1 LITPAKFDEAERLC
15 HEFPDLSDRHLRLGQ
30 LFRVRSEP
38 KRAAGAGL
46 QQGQPLP
53 CEVLAFLDRQPQ
65 HLEVEPGPT
74 CGTRERRVAMTQGL
88 EYQLA
93 TMDGDGDGDGDGE
106 AAVMRGIEYQ
116 LATAR
121 DALLHHPMYSAL
133 SSLRRLRIFMANH
146 VFAVWDF
153 MTVLKALQSRL
164 TCITTPWLP
173 HPDPSA
179 TRIINEIVLCEES
192 DEISPGEYL
201 DHFRLYLTAMREIAA
216 DTQPAEQLVEALR
229 NGCDVE
235 AALDSISIAP
245 ATRRFVSSTLEV
257 VKRPMHELAAVFLF
271 GRENLIPL
279 MFTRI
284 LEMLDASGL
293 HAVAFRTYLRRH
305 VTIDGEQ
312 HGPRA
317 QDLLAR
323 ICGDDPTRWREAT
336 QAAHAALESRRALW
350 DSILVS
356 FHEDANNEPT

>member
-1 LITPAKFDEAERLC
+1 
-15 HEFPDLSDRHLRLGQ
+15 
-30 LFRVRSEP
+30 
-38 KRAAGAGL
+38 
-46 QQGQPLP
+46 
-53 CEVLAFLDRQPQ
+53 
-65 HLEVEPGPT
+65 
-74 CGTRERRVAMTQGL
+74 MTQGL
-88 EYQLA
+88 EYQP
-93 TMDGDGDGDGDGE
+93 TTTDGDGE

-121 DALLHHPMYSAL
+121 DALLHHPVYSAL
-133 SSLRRLRIFMANH
+133 TSLHRLRIFMANH

-153 MTVLKALQSRL
+153 MTVLKELQSRL

-173 HPDPSA
+173 HSDPSSV
-179 TRIINEIVLCEES
+179 RIINEIVLCEES

-216 DTQPAEQLVEALR
+216 DTRPVEQFIEVLR
-229 NGCDVE
+229 NDCDVD
-235 AALDSISIAP
+235 AAFDSISIAP

-257 VKRPMHELAAVFLF
+257 VKRPTHELAAVFLF
-271 GRENLIPL
+271 GRENLIPS

-305 VTIDGEQ
+305 VTVDGEQ

-323 ICGDDPTRWREAT
+323 LCSGDPARWREAA
-336 QAAHAALESRRALW
+336 QAARAALESRRALW
-350 DSILVS
+350 DSILAS
-356 FHEDANNEPT
+356 FHENVKQ